1 MQDTNTSFTTSCCKV
16 RCMLD
21 NIACGNFTCGVTQ
34 PREDQA
40 VIKAKVVLETAF
52 GSLRVSWR
60 VFLGV
65 YGWPAEC
72 FWKSSVDLEIDLGNL
87 WATWRMPLGVSRWAG
102 ECFWNSLGTRRLLF
116 GVSGWPEK
124 CFAKSLGDPEIAFGH
139 IQVTQKLLDLCP
151 KILRRSAKIF
161 KAFGLNFSSVPPK
174 KNSPFAKN

>member
-1 MQDTNTSFTTSCCKV
+1 MQDTNTSFTSSCCKV

-40 VIKAKVVLETAF
+40 VINAKVVLETAF
-52 GSLRVSWR
+52 GSLKVSWR

-72 FWKSSVDLEIDLGNL
+72 FWKSSVDLETDFGNL
-87 WATWRMPLGVSRWAG
+87 WVTWRMPLRVSRWAG
-102 ECFWNSLGTRRLLF
+102 ECFWNSLDTWRLHL
-116 GVSGWPEK
+116 GVSGWPGN
-124 CFAKSLGDPEIAFGH
+124 CFAKSLGDLERAFGH

-151 KILRRSAKIF
+151 KLSKRSAKIF
-161 KAFGLNFSSVPPK
+161 NTFGRNFASVRP
-174 KNSPFAKN
+174 